1 MHFVAKRCGA
11 VRKIIASLCVCF
23 VGALVSVA
31 QAADYQ
37 LGAGDKLQIRIIEW
51 KVVDGTFLE
60 WPAVSGEYLVDI
72 SGSLTLPFVGKLA
85 AVGQTS
91 EQISQAI
98 AEKLQKKFAMVRPPE
113 ASVQIL
119 EYRPFFVT
127 GDVDEPGSFPYAS
140 DLTVLKAVAF
150 AGGHLTQAGRRTD
163 REVVDA
169 RGNIL
174 VLDNQRVFLLAK
186 HARLLAER
194 DGLSQIELT
203 PELQKTPALTPIIAD
218 ENTILQA
225 RKRKMDLQ
233 LTALED
239 LRALLQLEITSMEQK
254 AELQRR
260 QVKLAREEFEKIGSL
275 AKKGLVVSTRMLS
288 SERTVADLE
297 SRLLDLE
304 SAILRAKQD
313 ISETNQDEINI
324 KNSFE
329 NDIAI
334 ELQDVEAELKEVAF
348 KVQTQMNLMSETMN
362 LAEQN
367 KDEDNI
373 GPHATYTLVRQQN
386 GSVEELQVDET
397 TEVHPGDVVK
407 VRIANQLNGAFPSLG
422 N

>member
-1 MHFVAKRCGA
+1 MHFVTKRWFMIRE
-11 VRKIIASLCVCF
+11 VIASLCLCL
-23 VGALVSVA
+23 AVSLA
-31 QAADYQ
+31 GSAHAADYQ
-37 LGAGDKLQIRIIEW
+37 LGAGDKLQVRIIEW
-51 KVVDGTFLE
+51 KIVEGIFLE
-60 WPAVSGEYLVDI
+60 WPAVGGDYTVDA
-72 SGSLTLPFVGKLA
+72 SGSLTLPFAGKVA
-85 AVGQTS
+85 AAGKTS
-91 EQISQAI
+91 EQISEVI
-98 AEKLQKKFAMVRPPE
+98 AENLQKKFAMVRPPQ

-127 GDVDEPGSFPYAS
+127 GDVDEPGSFPYVS
-140 DLTVLKAVAF
+140 DLTVLKAIAF
-150 AGGHLTQAGRRTD
+150 AGGHLTHFGRSTD

-169 RGNIL
+169 RGNIM
-174 VLDNQRVFLLAK
+174 VLDNQRIFLLAK
-186 HARLLAER
+186 RARLLAEK
-194 DGLSQIELT
+194 DGQSQITLP
-203 PELQKTPALTPIIAD
+203 PELQKASALTPIVRD

-225 RKRKMDLQ
+225 RKRKIELQ

-239 LRALLQLEITSMEQK
+239 LRALLQLEIDSMEQK
-254 AELQRR
+254 AELQKR
-260 QVKLAREEFEKIGSL
+260 QVQLAREEFEKIGSL

-334 ELQDVEAELKEVAF
+334 ELQSVEAELKEVSF
-348 KVQTQMNLMSETMN
+348 KMQTQMNLMSET
-362 LAEQN
+362 LSVAGQQL
-367 KDEDNI
+367 DQDQA
-373 GPHATYTLVRQQN
+373 GPKTTYTVVRKQN
-386 GSVEELQVDET
+386 GKLQELQADEG

-407 VRIANQLNGAFPSLG
+407 VRLSNQLNGDFLSFG